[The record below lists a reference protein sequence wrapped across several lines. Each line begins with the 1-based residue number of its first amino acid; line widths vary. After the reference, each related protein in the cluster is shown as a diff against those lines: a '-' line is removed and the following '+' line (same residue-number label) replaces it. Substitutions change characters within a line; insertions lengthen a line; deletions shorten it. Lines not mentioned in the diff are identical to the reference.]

1 MLSQD
6 VDKAL
11 KEMQARNAHWQQKL
25 ALLREEYERDVKEMG
40 DLQIAMD
47 DEDVGDAAEGGE
59 GDEAMAEGKEAAADA
74 ARRKVGLVRGCS

>member
-25 ALLREEYERDVKEMG
+25 ALLHERVAHRCPSLSPVQHARTHTG
-40 DLQIAMD
+40 A
-47 DEDVGDAAEGGE
+47 GAA
-59 GDEAMAEGKEAAADA
+59 
-74 ARRKVGLVRGCS
+74 S